1 MSPTADI
8 ADSGRR
14 PVCPHCVRHRAGV
27 SARALFEFVGSV
39 RLRAPRPVRAAG
51 LLFVLAATPMA
62 PARFVHA
69 DQGYPYADM
78 QVVPTAHAYDGFVKR
93 LIQSV
98 TEEPDLNVVSRA
110 SATMGA
116 KNLGLTIP
124 GNAVIMVYGPKY
136 AVRML
141 EASVPA
147 GIEAPLVFYVTEDA
161 DGKVTLTYR
170 QPSSVFK
177 PYGSAALDAMAR
189 ELDAA
194 FAAIARRATA
204 P

>member
-1 MSPTADI
+1 MSGWLRQAST
-8 ADSGRR
+8 GGG
-14 PVCPHCVRHRAGV
+14 AG
-27 SARALFEFVGSV
+27 SNG
-39 RLRAPRPVRAAG
+39 VRARWPACA
-51 LLFVLAATPMA
+51 LAVAVFALGALPGA
-62 PARFVHA
+62 AKPARA
-69 DQGYPYADM
+69 DQGYPYDKM
-78 QVVPTAHAYDGFVKR
+78 QVVETAHAYGDFVKR
-93 LIQSV
+93 LAQAV
-98 TEEPDLNVVSRA
+98 KEEPDLNVVSRA

-116 KNLGLTIP
+116 KTLGLTIP

-161 DGKVTLTYR
+161 SGKVTLTYR
-170 QPSSVFK
+170 QPSSVFA
-177 PYGSAALDAMAR
+177 PYASAELDAMAL

-194 FAAIARRATA
+194 FAAIARRAIA

>member
-1 MSPTADI
+1 MIPIS
-8 ADSGRR
+8 
-14 PVCPHCVRHRAGV
+14 
-27 SARALFEFVGSV
+27 SA
-39 RLRAPRPVRAAG
+39 
-51 LLFVLAATPMA
+51 
-62 PARFVHA
+62 HA

-78 QVVPTAHAYDGFVKR
+78 QVIGTSHPYGAFVKR

-116 KNLGLTIP
+116 KSLGLTIP
-124 GNAVIMVYGPKY
+124 GNAVVMVYGPRF

-161 DGKVTLTYR
+161 AGR
-170 QPSSVFK
+170 SP
-177 PYGSAALDAMAR
+177 
-189 ELDAA
+189 
-194 FAAIARRATA
+194 
-204 P
+204 